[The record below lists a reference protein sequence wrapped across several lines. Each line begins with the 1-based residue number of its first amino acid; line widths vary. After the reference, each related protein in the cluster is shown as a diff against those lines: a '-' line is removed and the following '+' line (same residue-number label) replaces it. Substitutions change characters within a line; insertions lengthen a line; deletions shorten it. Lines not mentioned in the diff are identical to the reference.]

1 MATHYDPKLN
11 YQGLEPI
18 KTKAEVTNV
27 QFGRQPT
34 ALVVDPNPEEVPK
47 PRDMTRQI
55 PRRNETGVQGLGKP
69 FSVASIKHNT
79 QHVPLRAPKVV
90 HGVNSLAN
98 AQAGVITGDAE
109 FFGKQQSVP
118 GLKDTLNEDPLDYI
132 KRDMTRVDKANAE
145 DKVEFKSGLHNT
157 AVRRTRTRKPTKM
170 AYL

>member
-1 MATHYDPKLN
+1 MATHYDPSLVPKEV
-11 YQGLEPI
+11 EPI
-18 KTKAEVTNV
+18 KTKDEVTNV

-34 ALVVDPNPEEVPK
+34 ALTIAPNPEEVPR

-55 PRRNETGVQGLGKP
+55 PRRNDTGIIGLGKP

-90 HGVNSLAN
+90 HGLNSLAN
-98 AQAGVITGDAE
+98 AQAGVIVADAE
-109 FFGKQQSVP
+109 FFGKQQNVP

-132 KRDMTRVDKANAE
+132 KRDMTRVDKATAE

-157 AVRRTRTRKPTKM
+157 AVRRTRTRKPVKSG
-170 AYL
+170 YL